1 MNGVIMVFSS
11 IALTTAMSF
20 ATVLGRHRRIQ
31 RADPSLKKKQT
42 STETFSLF
50 RDLFISRRG
59 KFRAHKRNSGLGY
72 GIAIN
77 IVYFTVTDVIF

>member
-31 RADPSLKKKQT
+31 RADPSLQKKQT
-42 STETFSLF
+42 STETF

-59 KFRAHKRNSGLGY
+59 KFSPEHTKGTLASATESPSTSYSSR
-72 GIAIN
+72 
-77 IVYFTVTDVIF
+77 